1 MICVKH
7 GDSICFHNSSM
18 IGHNIIPISLKLI
31 DDVLSSI
38 IQNLNPLQ
46 MDLSMPSSIKKTLI
60 CSSLCCVVSL
70 LEAWWLKNEIK
81 GIADNITSK
90 TVNVALT
97 KLRPSNMFH
106 GLVFTI
112 SIFVIPSSKC
122 SKSVSINSQILLLLQ
137 QILAQIWQQHIRRF
151 YSEDL
156 NEDPPSKPPEAS
168 PDDNILRNSNG
179 HALALKDNGG
189 MWCRKCGKHVSN
201 LKHIRLKIT
210 KSKCLFEHKTPAE
223 YLSQPGLMTSEHR
236 LDLAFE
242 ELLTKYSAG
251 GHVLSWNRKLGKKDG
266 PNLGII
272 KCSQCGREWK
282 WKDRCNNL
290 KRTKCIPSAPSTSHP
305 SAASSS
311 IKHSAP
317 LRRIS
322 GKQPDRKISS
332 ALTQRTGIGW
342 VQQEGVVGFVLR
354 YSYKPEL
361 SGPGSLYHW
370 GSKFY
375 DDFCRC
381 FRI

>member
-1 MICVKH
+1 MLKKRKH
-7 GDSICFHNSSM
+7 QLPDITRYAAIILQNS
-18 IGHNIIPISLKLI
+18 PLT
-31 DDVLSSI
+31 DDEV
-38 IQNLNPLQ
+38 
-46 MDLSMPSSIKKTLI
+46 
-60 CSSLCCVVSL
+60 
-70 LEAWWLKNEIK
+70 
-81 GIADNITSK
+81 
-90 TVNVALT
+90 
-97 KLRPSNMFH
+97 
-106 GLVFTI
+106 
-112 SIFVIPSSKC
+112 
-122 SKSVSINSQILLLLQ
+122 LLLQ
-137 QILAQIWQQHIRRF
+137 QVLIQIWQQHIRRF

-242 ELLTKYSAG
+242 ELVTKYNAG

-322 GKQPDRKISS
+322 GKQPDPKISS
-332 ALTQRTGIGW
+332 ALTQRTGIG
-342 VQQEGVVGFVLR
+342 
-354 YSYKPEL
+354 
-361 SGPGSLYHW
+361 
-370 GSKFY
+370 
-375 DDFCRC
+375 
-381 FRI
+381 